1 MSDTTGTQLR
11 RIDLGGSVGVVV
23 LNGNAATDYLGRHCS

>member
-23 LNGNAATDYLGRHCS
+23 LNGNWAVVRQ